1 MSDKINRLFLAW
13 GNPDADSRADELKDT
28 LASEFYYA
36 DPNAPEPITDADAFV
51 AYVAM
56 FTQYAP
62 GATARVAKLT
72 DCKGH
77 YRATVIFEMADG
89 KQQFG
94 QYFVDLSDDGRVAR
108 MIGFAGLGEPD

>member
-1 MSDKINRLFLAW
+1 MSDRIKRLFLAW
-13 GNPDADSRADELKDT
+13 GNPDAISRAQELKDT

-51 AYVAM
+51 AYIAM
-56 FTQYAP
+56 FTEYAP
-62 GATARVAKLT
+62 GATARVVKLT
-72 DCKGH
+72 ECKGH

-94 QYFVDLSDDGRVAR
+94 QYFVDLDDDGRVTR
-108 MIGFAGLGEPD
+108 MIGFVGLGDPD